1 MIDHVV
7 GISMQL
13 AWRNLWRN
21 HRRTIIMLGAISVGA
36 WAMIFLTALTQG
48 MVTDMVEDGLAVLPG
63 HVQVH
68 HPDYRDDPTVA
79 NLVPLPDSDLE
90 RRFAD
95 AELSAW
101 STRVKVPAVIMSER
115 ETRGVTLLGIDPQ
128 RELPFTFIDVEA
140 TEGRFLES
148 PDDRGLLLGRK
159 LVEELETGLGKRVVV
174 MSQDLDNE
182 VADRGFRVVGV
193 FRAGRPAHEE
203 AYVLIGKQT
212 AQAFLGIGDSVS
224 EAVAFGD
231 DFRDVTA
238 VRAAVDAAIG
248 ENSGAVVNDW
258 PELDRYLGTTLAA
271 MDGFVLIWVIVIFL
285 ALSFGL
291 VNTLMMAVFERV
303 REIGVMLALGVK
315 PAAILWQIVIESMLL
330 LALGLA
336 IGNALAWL
344 SVQPIRDGIDISIV
358 AEGMEMMGAS
368 SRLVPDLRLQD
379 VILANGV
386 VLLLGFLASIVPA
399 WRASRYEPVEA
410 ITKVD

>member
-1 MIDHVV
+1 MSSHMI

-21 HRRTIIMLGAISVGA
+21 HRRTFIMLGAISIGA
-36 WAMIFLTALTQG
+36 WAMIFLTALSQG
-48 MVTDMVEDGLAVLPG
+48 MVTDMVENGLRVLPG

-68 HPDYRDDPTVA
+68 HPEYRDDPTVA
-79 NLVPLPDSDLE
+79 NLVPIPDSDLE
-90 RRFAD
+90 QRFSAAD
-95 AELSAW
+95 IAVW

-115 ETRGVTLLGIDPQ
+115 ETRGVTLLGIDPE
-128 RELPFTFIDVEA
+128 REKPFTFIDLEA
-140 TEGRFLES
+140 TDGRFLEG
-148 PDDRGLLLGRK
+148 PDDRGLIIGRK
-159 LVEELETGLGKRVVV
+159 LAEELETELGKRVVI

-193 FRAGRPAHEE
+193 FRAERSAHEE
-203 AYVLIGKQT
+203 TFALLGKQT
-212 AQAFLGIGDSVS
+212 AQDFLGIDDRVS

-238 VRAAVDAAIG
+238 VRNAVDAAVG
-248 ENSGAVVNDW
+248 DNSGAVVNDW

-315 PAAILWQIVIESMLL
+315 PASILWQIVIESMLL
-330 LALGLA
+330 LVLGLA
-336 IGNALAWL
+336 IGNALAWA
-344 SVQPIRDGIDISIV
+344 SVQPIQDGIDISIV
-358 AEGMEMMGAS
+358 AEGMDMMGAS

-379 VILANGV
+379 VVLANGV
-386 VLLLGFLASIVPA
+386 VLFLGFLASIVPA

>member
-21 HRRTIIMLGAISVGA
+21 HRRTFIMLGAISIGA

-68 HPDYRDDPTVA
+68 HPDYRDDPTVS
-79 NLVPLPDSDLE
+79 NLVPLADSELE

-95 AELSAW
+95 AEVLAW
-101 STRVKVPAVIMSER
+101 STRVKVPAVVMSER
-115 ETRGVTLLGIDPQ
+115 ETRGVALLGIDPQ
-128 RELPFTFIDVEA
+128 REMPFTFIDLEA

-148 PDDRGLLLGRK
+148 PDDRGLVLGQK
-159 LVEELETGLGKRVVV
+159 LVEELETELGKRVVI

-182 VADRGFRVVGV
+182 VADRGFRIVGV
-193 FRAGRPAHEE
+193 FRADRPAHEV
-203 AYVLIGKQT
+203 AFALIGKQT
-212 AQAFLGIGDSVS
+212 AQEFLGIGDSVS
-224 EAVAFGD
+224 EVVAFGD

-248 ENSGAVVNDW
+248 DDSDAVANDW

-315 PAAILWQIVIESMLL
+315 PAAILMQIVFESMLL

-336 IGNALAWL
+336 IGNALAWA

-379 VILANGV
+379 LILANGV

>member
-1 MIDHVV
+1 MIDPVFR
-7 GISMQL
+7 ISLQL

-79 NLVPLPDSDLE
+79 NLVPVADSELEQRFEDSDIL
-90 RRFAD
+90 
-95 AELSAW
+95 AW

-115 ETRGVTLLGIDPQ
+115 ETRGVTLLGIDPE
-128 RELPFTFIDVEA
+128 REAAFTFIDLES

-148 PDDRGLLLGRK
+148 PDDRGLVLGRK
-159 LVEELETGLGKRVVV
+159 LVEELETELGKRVVV

-182 VADRGFRVVGV
+182 VADRGFRIVGV
-193 FRAGRPAHEE
+193 FRADRPAHEE
-203 AYVLIGKQT
+203 AFALIGKQT
-212 AQAFLGIGDSVS
+212 AQDYLGIGDRVS

-231 DFRDVTA
+231 DFRDVST
-238 VRAAVDAAIG
+238 VRAAVDAVIG
-248 ENSGAVVNDW
+248 EDSGAVANDW

-315 PAAILWQIVIESMLL
+315 PAAILLQIVVESMLL

-336 IGNALAWL
+336 IGNALAWA
-344 SVQPIRDGIDISIV
+344 SVQPIRDGIDISVV

-386 VLLLGFLASIVPA
+386 VLVLGFLASIVPA
-399 WRASRYEPVEA
+399 WRASQYEPVEA

>member
-1 MIDHVV
+1 MIDHVF

-21 HRRTIIMLGAISVGA
+21 HRRTIIMLGAISIGA

-68 HPDYRDDPTVA
+68 HPDYRDDPTVS
-79 NLVPLPDSDLE
+79 NLVPVPDSELE
-90 RRFAD
+90 RRFQDAD
-95 AELSAW
+95 VLAW
-101 STRVKVPAVIMSER
+101 ATRVKVPAVIMSER
-115 ETRGVTLLGIDPQ
+115 ETRGVTLLGIDPR
-128 RELPFTFIDVEA
+128 REMPFTFIDLEA
-140 TEGRFLES
+140 TAGRFLES
-148 PDDRGLLLGRK
+148 PDDRGLVLGQK
-159 LVEELETGLGKRVVV
+159 LVEELETELGKRVVI

-182 VADRGFRVVGV
+182 VADRGFRIVGV
-193 FRAGRPAHEE
+193 FRADRPAHEE
-203 AYVLIGKQT
+203 AYALIGKRT
-212 AQAFLGIGDSVS
+212 AQEYLGIGDSVS

-238 VRAAVDAAIG
+238 VRAAVDAVIDAD
-248 ENSGAVVNDW
+248 SGAVVNNW

-315 PAAILWQIVIESMLL
+315 PTAILLQIVFESMLL

-336 IGNALAWL
+336 IGNALAWA
-344 SVQPIRDGIDISIV
+344 SVQPIKDGIDISMV

-379 VILANGV
+379 VVLANGV